1 MRRFFL
7 LLVIMSVF
15 VSCASRNS
23 NPDVWEDAASV
34 SKLQCELA
42 AANERIRELESKQQ
56 SALTIIERADERF
69 AEIGRISAAEG
80 STLSGIIERQRRIES
95 LIAKLWTDYLRLKEE
110 LGNIGD
116 SGGADGGTAAGS

>member
-23 NPDVWEDAASV
+23 NTDVWDDAASV

-80 STLSGIIERQRRIES
+80 NTLSGIIERQRRIES
-95 LIAKLWTDYLRLKEE
+95 LIAKLWSDYLRLKEK

-116 SGGADGGTAAGS
+116 SGGADGGTATGS